1 MAGYDKT
8 KAPVLPHE
16 KSPEPPEQITPTGQQ
31 PSSGGATAEIA
42 SSGATSTANAQPVP
56 MSVTPSSTPTAVNL
70 APGERDKSRFDDA
83 PTALPESNLPSK
95 VDASRP
101 VGPGRTRLEAPEAN
115 PADRREET
123 EYMMRNKPV
132 DDDEA
137 RERKRNRARSV
148 VAAIGDGVSALAN
161 LYFTTQY
168 APNANLQPSLSRQN
182 KERYDKRMEEFRGR
196 RKEYEA
202 GLQRAKDR
210 DKENGRYAQE
220 WKYKMQQARQRQA
233 EKAAEAAA
241 KDAAAK
247 AAADRHK
254 EEMELKKADAE
265 ERKRHNEAQERN
277 GARTARAAEIRASK
291 SSRSGGGDRIKH
303 TFRGK
308 EYESTKDY
316 TKDVTEA
323 ARDYNRRHMVK
334 KIGKDGKETWGYED
348 DFEPIKT
355 ERRTNTG
362 STARAPE
369 EYAGEVE
376 SRLAEEEK
384 AQKKKSPT
392 GDNGKVGKKSPTA

>member
-8 KAPVLPHE
+8 KAQRLPHE
-16 KSPEPPEQITPTGQQ
+16 KSPEPPEQITPIVQQ
-31 PSSGGATAEIA
+31 PA
-42 SSGATSTANAQPVP
+42 ATSTAPSTTAGATA
-56 MSVTPSSTPTAVNL
+56 VTASPQSAPTLGTASSTSAV
-70 APGERDKSRFDDA
+70 GSSA

-101 VGPGRTRLEAPEAN
+101 VAPDRTRIEMPGVNPLE
-115 PADRREET
+115 RREET
-123 EYMMRNKPV
+123 EYAMRNKPV
-132 DDDEA
+132 GDDEA

-168 APNANLQPSLSRQN
+168 APNANLQPSLSKQN
-182 KERYDKRMEEFRGR
+182 KERYDKRMEEFRAR

-202 GLQRAKDR
+202 GLQRAKER

-220 WKYKMQQARQRQA
+220 WKYRMQQARQRQA

-291 SSRSGGGDRIKH
+291 SIRSGGGDRIKH

-348 DFEPIKT
+348 GFEPIKT

-392 GDNGKVGKKSPTA
+392 GGNGKVGKKSPTA